1 MAGKRSK
8 TRRRGPM
15 VGVGDDVHGKASGK
29 GRGPSGAEIAR
40 KMIADAKN
48 KRKR

>member
-15 VGVGDDVHGKASGK
+15 VGVGDDGHGKASGK
-29 GRGPSGAEIAR
+29 GRGPTGAEIAR
-40 KMIADAKN
+40 KMVADT
-48 KRKR
+48 KRKRRK